1 MLIGVISDTHGLL
14 RPEVVRFLK
23 TCDHIIHAGDIG
35 SEEIVK
41 ELKALGPLT
50 IVRGNMDRESWGGGL
65 SKVETPILL
74 QKAFCVVHNIHAGDV
89 DVESGGFD
97 VVVYGHSHMA
107 EIERKNNTVFLNPGS
122 AGTGHFGLSP
132 SYARIDIKG
141 STVKIEIEPLD

>member
-50 IVRGNMDRESWGGGL
+50 IVRGNTDPESWGGGL

-74 QKAFCVVHNIHAGDV
+74 QKAFCVVHDINSGDV
-89 DVESGGFD
+89 DIESGGFD
-97 VVVYGHSHMA
+97 VVVYGHSHIA
-107 EIERKNNTVFLNPGS
+107 KIERKNKTVFLNPGS

-141 STVKIEIEPLD
+141 STVKVEIEPLD